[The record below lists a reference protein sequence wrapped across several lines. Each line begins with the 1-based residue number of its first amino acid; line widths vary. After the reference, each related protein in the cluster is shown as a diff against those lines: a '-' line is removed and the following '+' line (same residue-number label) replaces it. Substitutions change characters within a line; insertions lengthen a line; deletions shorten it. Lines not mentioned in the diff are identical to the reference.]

1 MTKPKSS
8 TVWRSVAI
16 EKTVYESL
24 KHMAETEDRSV
35 SKQLAHLI
43 KVAAR
48 EAA

>member
-24 KHMAETEDRSV
+24 KHMAETEGRSV
-35 SKQLAHLI
+35 SKQLAPLS
-43 KVAAR
+43 KVAAK